1 MTARKTDVSF
11 PLSRPLILLL
21 VLLAVFISL
30 DSLGARKLAN
40 PDEGRYSEIA
50 REMAQTGDFVTP
62 RLNGLKYFEKPPLQY
77 WATAIAFKLFGE
89 TEFTARLYSA
99 LCGLGCLLLVA
110 YTGRCLFDD
119 ETGLLAALVLLSAP
133 YFAALT
139 EIITLD
145 MGLTFWMTLSVCGFL
160 VAQSASN
167 DSSRR
172 RWMLAAWAG
181 MAGAVLSK
189 GLIGL
194 VFPAAAV
201 VLYCLVQRDL
211 RLIAR
216 LEWMRGMA
224 LFFVL
229 TLPWFI
235 AVSLQ
240 NPEFARFF
248 FIHEHFERFLT
259 TEHRR
264 VAAWWYFFPILFA
277 GFLPWAIALL
287 PLLPVVTA
295 LACRRRR
302 GMP

>member
-89 TEFTARLYSA
+89 SEFTARLYSA

-110 YTGRCLFDD
+110 YTGRRLFDD

-160 VAQSASN
+160 VAQTGT
-167 DSSRR
+167 DGQCKR
-172 RWMLAAWAG
+172 RWMLAA
-181 MAGAVLSK
+181 
-189 GLIGL
+189 
-194 VFPAAAV
+194 
-201 VLYCLVQRDL
+201 
-211 RLIAR
+211 
-216 LEWMRGMA
+216 
-224 LFFVL
+224 
-229 TLPWFI
+229 
-235 AVSLQ
+235 
-240 NPEFARFF
+240 
-248 FIHEHFERFLT
+248 
-259 TEHRR
+259 
-264 VAAWWYFFPILFA
+264 
-277 GFLPWAIALL
+277 
-287 PLLPVVTA
+287 
-295 LACRRRR
+295 
-302 GMP
+302 